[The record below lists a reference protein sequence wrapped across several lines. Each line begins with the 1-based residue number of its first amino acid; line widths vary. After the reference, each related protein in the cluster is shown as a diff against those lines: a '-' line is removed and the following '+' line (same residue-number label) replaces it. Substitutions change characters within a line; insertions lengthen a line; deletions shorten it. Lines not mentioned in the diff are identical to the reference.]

1 MKNNKQ
7 NASQFFSKKKTQ
19 QLYQNL
25 WHLCKLTKKQQKWA
39 KLKKKMYSTELNR
52 PIRKYGLFRILN
64 KPFAL
69 NKQYYCTTKSKTKT
83 MMHSNFKKGLH
94 LKKALC
100 LIVKPFWFL
109 NKAMPIPGVSFLKK
123 ANVRFMRKLSAY
135 KIVKSWLGTINKK
148 QRIALLNVQKKQN
161 LSKIWN
167 IVVLMESQHESIA
180 RKTAF
185 CQNGP
190 QRNSIFQCKNRT
202 MNGKMKQNTNT
213 ISKPADLFFQKNT
226 TLFRNLC
233 KNSHSFFMKLSSF
246 KCIISYFIKI
256 S

>member
-52 PIRKYGLFRILN
+52 PIRKYRLFRILN
-64 KPFAL
+64 KPFVL

-83 MMHSNFKKGLH
+83 IMCSNFKKGLH

-148 QRIALLNVQKKQN
+148 QRIALFNVQKKQN

-167 IVVLMESQHESIA
+167 IIVLMESQHESIP

-202 MNGKMKQNTNT
+202 INGKMKENRNT

-226 TLFRNLC
+226 TLFTHLS
-233 KNSHSFFMKLSSF
+233 KNSNSFFMKLSSL

-256 S
+256 Y